1 MSRFANHGFV
11 LTNMEEHI
19 FVRKGR
25 GTNGKE
31 ERKGKRGTGE
41 ERKGKGRREEEEWKR
56 TGGRQ
61 GLCHVSTPAGP
72 HYLFQSEQKKA
83 LSPLSAK

>member
-1 MSRFANHGFV
+1 LSTFANHGFV
-11 LTNMEEHI
+11 LTNIEEHI
-19 FVRKGR
+19 FVGKGR

-56 TGGRQ
+56 KGGS
-61 GLCHVSTPAGP
+61 LCHVSTPTRP
-72 HYLFQSEQKKA
+72 HYLFQSEKKKA
-83 LSPLSAK
+83 PSPLSA